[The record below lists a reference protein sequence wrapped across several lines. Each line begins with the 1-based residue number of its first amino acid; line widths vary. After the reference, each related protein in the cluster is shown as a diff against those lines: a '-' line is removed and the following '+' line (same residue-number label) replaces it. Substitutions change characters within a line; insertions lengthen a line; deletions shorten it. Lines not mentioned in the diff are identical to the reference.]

1 MHFSYMQF
9 FPFHFSRLFPFY
21 FPLCFPVVGPRY
33 VTPGGWVEVLEPG
46 PKSSSQGRSPRAEPF
61 HYFFHCFCNVF
72 HQFSL
77 FFIVF
82 AVFFINFH
90 WFFIV
95 FAMFFISFHY
105 FSLFLHCFSSIV
117 IGFSLFLQCFSS
129 VFIIFHCFCSVFHQF
144 SLFLQCF
151 SSVFI
156 IFHCFC
162 SVFHQFSLVF
172 MSTHAQFPCFS
183 LMWVLVASGISL
195 VLKWLVLL
203 AFCFMSENDILCV
216 CARGQASCNHD
227 TISDWSVVSD
237 PDSSPR
243 HTTDT
248 CRHLRLTRRGTN
260 HLKIQVKCK
269 DCKHV
274 LMEKPTPLG
283 IKLKAQKAKVRQ
295 GKASLEEE

>member
-1 MHFSYMQF
+1 
-9 FPFHFSRLFPFY
+9 
-21 FPLCFPVVGPRY
+21 
-33 VTPGGWVEVLEPG
+33 
-46 PKSSSQGRSPRAEPF
+46 
-61 HYFFHCFCNVF
+61 
-72 HQFSL
+72 
-77 FFIVF
+77 
-82 AVFFINFH
+82 
-90 WFFIV
+90 
-95 FAMFFISFHY
+95 
-105 FSLFLHCFSSIV
+105 
-117 IGFSLFLQCFSS
+117 
-129 VFIIFHCFCSVFHQF
+129 
-144 SLFLQCF
+144 
-151 SSVFI
+151 
-156 IFHCFC
+156 
-162 SVFHQFSLVF
+162 

-295 GKASLEEE
+295 GKASLEEEWMSEPECDPSTTSAQSAPNCST